1 MIRLTL
7 FGGKKRGSN
16 VKTAYYLSLSVVI
29 GAVFSH
35 RMAVR
40 LSGTEPVHW
49 ATWPVLAL
57 AVWAIYTADRLLDV
71 RKADAPNTPRHQFHR
86 NNADLLW
93 RVVAGAAVL
102 ASGLAVFLP
111 GGVIRFGMVLG
122 LVCAAYVLIVFQLPA
137 RHPALLLKEPL
148 VALLFSAGIWG
159 SVWTQR
165 PTLTGIEIA
174 EFVLFL
180 LICAQNLLLFS
191 VFEWRESP
199 QRSVFSLATAW
210 GFDACDTVLRWL
222 TVFVVIGAISVC
234 FLTDDRFAQ
243 RAALILGL
251 MSGVLYAIQRYP
263 VWFLKNERYRWL
275 GDLVFWMPVLV
286 L

>member
-1 MIRLTL
+1 M
-7 FGGKKRGSN
+7 
-16 VKTAYYLSLSVVI
+16 KTAYYLSVPVVI

-40 LSGTEPVHW
+40 LSEIQPADSTLPPVAPVHW

-57 AVWAIYTADRLLDV
+57 VVWAIYTADRLLDI
-71 RKADAPNTPRHQFHR
+71 RKADAPTTPRHQFHR
-86 NNADLLW
+86 NNAGLLW
-93 RVVAGAAVL
+93 GVVAGAGVL
-102 ASGLAVFLP
+102 AAGLGLFLP
-111 GGVIRFGMVLG
+111 GGVIRFGVVLG
-122 LVCAAYVLIVFQLPA
+122 LICAAYVLIVFQLPA

-165 PTLTGIEIA
+165 PAVSGVELA
-174 EFVLFL
+174 EAGLFL

-191 VFEWRESP
+191 VFEWRETP

-210 GFDACDTVLRWL
+210 GLGTCDVVLRWL
-222 TVFVVIGAISVC
+222 TVVVVVGAISLC

-243 RAALILGL
+243 RAALILAL
-251 MSGVLYAIQRYP
+251 MSTALYAIQRYP

>member
-1 MIRLTL
+1 M
-7 FGGKKRGSN
+7 
-16 VKTAYYLSLSVVI
+16 KTAYYLSVLVVI

-57 AVWAIYTADRLLDV
+57 VVWAIYTADRLLDV
-71 RKADAPNTPRHQFHR
+71 RKTNAPFTPRHQFHR
-86 NNADLLW
+86 DNESLLW

-102 ASGLAVFLP
+102 AAVLGLFLP
-111 GGVIRFGMVLG
+111 DGVIRFGVVLG
-122 LVCAAYVLIVFQLPA
+122 LMCAAYVLIVFQLPA
-137 RHPALLLKEPL
+137 RHPVLLLKEPF

-174 EFVLFL
+174 EFVLFT
-180 LICAQNLLLFS
+180 LIASQNLLLFS

-199 QRSVFSLATAW
+199 QQSVFSIATAW
-210 GFDACDTVLRWL
+210 GFGTCDIVLRWL
-222 TVFVVIGAISVC
+222 TVLVVVGAVSLC
-234 FLTDDRFAQ
+234 FLTDDRFSQ
-243 RAALILGL
+243 RAALILAL
-251 MSGVLYAIQRYP
+251 MSTVLYAIQRYP
-263 VWFLKNERYRWL
+263 VWFLRNERYRWL